1 MASRHH
7 DRSGRRAAKKLYFR
21 PPLAARVALYV
32 ITIVGVGM
40 VVGQTI
46 GSDLA
51 LSPEEIGRLQ
61 QR

>member
-7 DRSGRRAAKKLYFR
+7 ARSGRRSVKKLYFR
-21 PPLAARVALYV
+21 PPLAARVMLYAV
-32 ITIVGVGM
+32 TIIGVGL

-46 GSDLA
+46 GGDFA

-61 QR
+61 QP